1 MCLRNISKD
10 SSVDN
15 MKKTGLNGY
24 VHDISVD
31 AIDSSNII
39 NISKNF
45 VFDKMKKTRLE
56 GNI

>member
-1 MCLRNISKD
+1 
-10 SSVDN
+10 